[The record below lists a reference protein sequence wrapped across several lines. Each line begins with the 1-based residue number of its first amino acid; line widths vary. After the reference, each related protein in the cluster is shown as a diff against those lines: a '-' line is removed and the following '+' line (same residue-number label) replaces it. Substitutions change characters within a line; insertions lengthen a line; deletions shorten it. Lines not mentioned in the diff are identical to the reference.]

1 MSHARESSMGLSGW
15 AKLLRVF
22 VGEADRI
29 DGRPLYERIVETA
42 RTEGLAGATVTRG
55 LAGFGAHSRIH
66 TASLEVLSIDLPLVV
81 EVVDLPDKIDN
92 ALARVGPMV
101 REGLITLEDVQI
113 VKYTHRELQP
123 LPADR
128 PVREM
133 MTKEVVTVRPDTP
146 IADVMDLLIGK
157 LYKAVPVV
165 DAEQHVVGLITDGD
179 LLRQGGLQQRLSVT
193 ERLDQATLAAQLDE
207 MRRAGKMA
215 RDEQSKAPAAFIT
228 RGPNGAAA
236 RAVPAVTYGRIIVV
250 YSPKGGSGCT
260 TVATN
265 LAMSLQNEET
275 SVALVDGNLQY
286 GDVAVFLNEQS
297 KNSVVDLALRADE
310 LDPEIV
316 EEVLITHT
324 KSGVR
329 VLAAPS
335 RPEYA
340 EDVTGE
346 QFSKVL
352 RYLRKLYSYIVV
364 DTSSTMTDVTLAAID
379 TSDVIVLLTTQEI
392 PAIKNARLFL
402 DLVDVLDIDRSRVL
416 FVMNRYDKRIGI
428 TPEKIGDNFKQEIVA
443 VLPAEDRVVIPSI
456 NRGVPFMLGD
466 KSRPIA
472 RSFLSMTEVVRD
484 RLTKLEPIDEAV

>member
-1 MSHARESSMGLSGW
+1 MGNGDKIRVLIVDDIAETRENVRKLLQFEGDVEVIGAARSGREGIEFARENKPDVILMDINMPDMDGITATELIRKEMPFTQIVMLSVQGDPNYMRR
-15 AKLLRVF
+15 AM
-22 VGEADRI
+22 
-29 DGRPLYERIVETA
+29 
-42 RTEGLAGATVTRG
+42 LAGARDFLTKPPSVDE
-55 LAGFGAHSRIH
+55 L
-66 TASLEVLSIDLPLVV
+66 TA
-81 EVVDLPDKIDN
+81 
-92 ALARVGPMV
+92 
-101 REGLITLEDVQI
+101 
-113 VKYTHRELQP
+113 
-123 LPADR
+123 
-128 PVREM
+128 
-133 MTKEVVTVRPDTP
+133 
-146 IADVMDLLIGK
+146 
-157 LYKAVPVV
+157 AV
-165 DAEQHVVGLITDGD
+165 
-179 LLRQGGLQQRLSVT
+179 
-193 ERLDQATLAAQLDE
+193 
-207 MRRAGKMA
+207 RRAGKMA

-236 RAVPAVTYGRIIVV
+236 RAGPAVTYGRIIVV

-297 KNSVVDLALRADE
+297 KNSVVDLATRADE

-402 DLVDVLDIDRSRVL
+402 DLVDVLKIDRSRVL

>member
-1 MSHARESSMGLSGW
+1 
-15 AKLLRVF
+15 
-22 VGEADRI
+22 
-29 DGRPLYERIVETA
+29 
-42 RTEGLAGATVTRG
+42 
-55 LAGFGAHSRIH
+55 
-66 TASLEVLSIDLPLVV
+66 
-81 EVVDLPDKIDN
+81 
-92 ALARVGPMV
+92 
-101 REGLITLEDVQI
+101 
-113 VKYTHRELQP
+113 
-123 LPADR
+123 
-128 PVREM
+128 
-133 MTKEVVTVRPDTP
+133 
-146 IADVMDLLIGK
+146 
-157 LYKAVPVV
+157 
-165 DAEQHVVGLITDGD
+165 
-179 LLRQGGLQQRLSVT
+179 
-193 ERLDQATLAAQLDE
+193 
-207 MRRAGKMA
+207 
-215 RDEQSKAPAAFIT
+215 
-228 RGPNGAAA
+228 
-236 RAVPAVTYGRIIVV
+236 
-250 YSPKGGSGCT
+250 
-260 TVATN
+260 
-265 LAMSLQNEET
+265 MSLQNEET

-402 DLVDVLDIDRSRVL
+402 DLVDVLNIDRSRVL

-484 RLTKLEPIDEAV
+484 RLTKLEPVDEAV